1 MDREKAIE
9 QQSIPGVA
17 SRCGVGDIPPPRRT
31 SSGTASLA
39 RDTSDGR
46 CVAVTTIGA
55 AGVYRHTG
63 GVSMYRGGVWAYSA
77 AGEQAQS
84 EPTPHR
90 GSRYTVYISSL
101 LSVQIL
107 TVKIGKTDLYLLLFS
122 LMLCFLNAMGFNRGF
137 SVWWFC
143 LAGAL

>member
-1 MDREKAIE
+1 
-9 QQSIPGVA
+9 
-17 SRCGVGDIPPPRRT
+17 
-31 SSGTASLA
+31 
-39 RDTSDGR
+39 
-46 CVAVTTIGA
+46 
-55 AGVYRHTG
+55 
-63 GVSMYRGGVWAYSA
+63 MYRGGVWAYSA

-122 LMLCFLNAMGFNRGF
+122 LMLCFLNAMGFNWCI
-137 SVWWFC
+137 SVWWFN
-143 LAGAL
+143 LAGALQASRF